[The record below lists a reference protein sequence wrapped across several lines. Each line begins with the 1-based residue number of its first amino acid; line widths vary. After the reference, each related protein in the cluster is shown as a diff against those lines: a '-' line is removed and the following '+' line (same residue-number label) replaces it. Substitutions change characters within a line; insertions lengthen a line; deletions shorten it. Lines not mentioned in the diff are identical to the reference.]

1 MLTLAVGGGGYTGV
15 ELVGEFIE
23 WVKILCKQYNIDRKE
38 VRLIIVEALPT
49 VLPILNNKLKNK
61 AVRYMEKHGVEIL
74 VNSPIVKVD
83 PDSFTIKRR
92 YRNSDKNPG
101 MDRRHTDQQLCQ
113 KAGLKRWQEKPDYC
127 K

>member
-1 MLTLAVGGGGYTGV
+1 M

-74 VNSPIVKVD
+74 VNSLIVKVD
-83 PDSFTIKRR
+83 PIPS
-92 YRNSDKNPG
+92 P
-101 MDRRHTDQQLCQ
+101 
-113 KAGLKRWQEKPDYC
+113 LKTVP
-127 K
+127 